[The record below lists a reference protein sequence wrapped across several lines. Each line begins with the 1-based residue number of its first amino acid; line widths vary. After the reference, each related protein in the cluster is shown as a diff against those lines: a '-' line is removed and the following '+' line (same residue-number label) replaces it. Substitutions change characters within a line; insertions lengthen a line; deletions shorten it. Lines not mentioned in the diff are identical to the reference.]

1 MGMSDAQFKDILR
14 RDLKLFKRLEQL
26 IESDAKEE
34 VLKEIREEIE
44 RINTGLQD

>member
-1 MGMSDAQFKDILR
+1 MSDTLFKDFLR

-26 IESDAKEE
+26 LEDDKKEE
-34 VLKEIREEIE
+34 VLKEIKEEIE